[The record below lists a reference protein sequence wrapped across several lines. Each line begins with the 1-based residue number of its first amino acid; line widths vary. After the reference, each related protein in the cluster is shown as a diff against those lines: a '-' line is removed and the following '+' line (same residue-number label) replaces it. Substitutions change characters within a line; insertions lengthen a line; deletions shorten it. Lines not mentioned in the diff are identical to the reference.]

1 MTKEKIRILGS
12 LVVPE
17 TLLKEKFIRSSGPG
31 GQNINK
37 VATAIQ
43 LFCDT
48 SKISWLNSGSRQK
61 LKSLAGNNITN
72 QGILVIEAN
81 RFRTQILNR
90 KDARQRLLKLLRKAL
105 VSDKMRVKT
114 RAPKAEK
121 LKRLENKKRNS
132 ELKKRRS
139 YRVEL

>member
-1 MTKEKIRILGS
+1 MGKEKIQVLGN
-12 LVVPE
+12 LAVPE
-17 TLLKEKFIRSSGPG
+17 SLLKENFVKSSGPG

-48 SKISWLNSGSRQK
+48 SKISWLNLKSRHK
-61 LKSLAGNNITN
+61 LKSLAGNNMTK

-81 RFRTQILNR
+81 RFRTQISNR
-90 KDARQRLLKLLRKAL
+90 KDARQRLLQLLRKAL
-105 VSDKMRVKT
+105 VADKVRIKT

-121 LKRLENKKRNS
+121 LKRLKNKKRNS
-132 ELKKRRS
+132 ELKRRRS
-139 YRVEL
+139 HRIEL

>member
-1 MTKEKIRILGS
+1 MAKEKMEVLGT
-12 LVVPE
+12 LAVPE
-17 TLLKEKFIRSSGPG
+17 SLLKEKFVKSSGPG

-48 SKISWLNSGSRQK
+48 SKISWLNSKSRQK
-61 LKSLAGNNITN
+61 LQSLAGTNISK

-90 KDARQRLLKLLRKAL
+90 KDARQRLLQLLRKAL
-105 VSDKMRVKT
+105 VSDKVRIKT
-114 RAPKAEK
+114 RGSKAEK

-132 ELKKRRS
+132 EIKRRRS
-139 YRVEL
+139 QRIEL

>member
-1 MTKEKIRILGS
+1 MAKEKIQVLGTKA
-12 LVVPE
+12 VPE
-17 TLLKEKFIRSSGPG
+17 SLLKEKFVKSSGPG

-48 SKISWLNSGSRQK
+48 SKICWLNSKSRQK
-61 LKSLAGNNITN
+61 LKSLAGTNITK

-90 KDARQRLLKLLRKAL
+90 KDARQRLLQLLRRAL
-105 VSDKMRVKT
+105 DSDKVRIKT
-114 RAPKAEK
+114 KAPKVEK
-121 LKRLENKKRNS
+121 LKRLENKKRKS
-132 ELKKRRS
+132 ELKRRRS
-139 YRVEL
+139 HRIEL

>member
-1 MTKEKIRILGS
+1 MAKEKIQVSGNLA
-12 LVVPE
+12 VPE
-17 TLLKEKFIRSSGPG
+17 SLLKENFMKSSGPG

-48 SKISWLNSGSRQK
+48 SKISWLNSKSRQK
-61 LKSLAGNNITN
+61 LKSLAGTNITK

-90 KDARQRLLKLLRKAL
+90 KDARQRLLQLLRRAL
-105 VSDKMRVKT
+105 DSDKVRIKT
-114 RAPKAEK
+114 KAPKVEK
-121 LKRLENKKRNS
+121 LKRLENKKRKS
-132 ELKKRRS
+132 ELKRRRS
-139 YRVEL
+139 HRIEL